1 MAQTRTA
8 AGSGQQDT
16 VFAAATAPRA
26 SDFEFNAEVAEVFDD
41 MLARSIPFYREQQSM
56 IEQIAKTFYVPGT
69 RVYDLGCST
78 GLTLV
83 NLARALGPDV
93 ELTGYDFSRPMLDK
107 AQQRIA
113 DSGVERQIE
122 LRLADFNGDLGGAEL
137 RNASIVTLCWTLQF
151 VRPLWRDSLVRWIYQ
166 GMVKGGALICMEK
179 IMTNSSDMNRYFIE
193 FYYAHKSRN
202 GYSQEEILK
211 KREALENVLVPYR
224 TDENF
229 ELFRRNGFTTVE
241 TCFQW
246 FNFAGYLC
254 VKGA

>member
-1 MAQTRTA
+1 MSPGTIADDGKRDQ
-8 AGSGQQDT
+8 
-16 VFAAATAPRA
+16 VFVTNAVRG

-41 MLARSIPFYREQQSM
+41 MLVRSIPFYREQQAM
-56 IEQIAKTFYVPGT
+56 LEQIAKKFYLPGT

-78 GLTLV
+78 GVTLM

-93 ELTGYDFSRPMLDK
+93 RLIGYDFSEPMLDK
-107 AQQRIA
+107 AAKRIA
-113 DSGVERQIE
+113 DAGLQRQIE
-122 LRLADFNGDLGGAEL
+122 LRQADFNKDLSQTEL
-137 RNASIVTLCWTLQF
+137 QQASIVTLCWTLQF
-151 VRPLWRDSLVRWIYQ
+151 VRPLWRDSLIQWITR

-179 IMTNSSDMNRYFIE
+179 VMTNSSDMNRYFIE
-193 FYYAHKSRN
+193 FYYDYKSRN
-202 GYSQEEILK
+202 GYSKEEILK

-224 TDENF
+224 TEENF
-229 ELFRRNGFTTVE
+229 ELFRRNGFSTVE